1 MLRRT
6 PRFSRTRMN
15 ESAKV
20 RSVEYNTGSADY
32 GRISYL
38 WSMDDEFEMTDGLNK
53 QIQKVMIG
61 TSGPFNIEKLEDLLS
76 DTFDTKMGI
85 ISCRVCSRN
94 EFSLTFTGINV
105 LFEITVYF

>member
-1 MLRRT
+1 
-6 PRFSRTRMN
+6 
-15 ESAKV
+15 
-20 RSVEYNTGSADY
+20 
-32 GRISYL
+32 
-38 WSMDDEFEMTDGLNK
+38 MDDDFEMTDELHK
-53 QIQKVMIG
+53 QIQKVML
-61 TSGPFNIEKLEDLLS
+61 SFSESFYIEKLEKLLS

>member
-6 PRFSRTRMN
+6 TRFSRTRMN
-15 ESAKV
+15 ES
-20 RSVEYNTGSADY
+20 SYYGSADY
-32 GRISYL
+32 GKFAYSWYMI
-38 WSMDDEFEMTDGLNK
+38 DDFEMTDELNK
-53 QIQKVMIG
+53 QIQKLMNQNSNVPNV
-61 TSGPFNIEKLEDLLS
+61 SKLEDLLS

>member
-53 QIQKVMIG
+53 QIQKVML
-61 TSGPFNIEKLEDLLS
+61 SSPKAFYIEKLEKLLS
-76 DTFDTKMGI
+76 DEFDTTVKLYTCNI
-85 ISCRVCSRN
+85 RSDS
-94 EFSLTFTGINV
+94 FTLSFIGKKVFLSIVVN
-105 LFEITVYF
+105 Y

>member
-38 WSMDDEFEMTDGLNK
+38 WSMDDEFEMTDELNK
-53 QIQKVMIG
+53 QIQKLMNQNSNLPNV
-61 TSGPFNIEKLEDLLS
+61 SKLEDLLS

-85 ISCRVCSRN
+85 ISCSVRTRK
-94 EFSLTFTGINV
+94 EFSLTFTGRDV

>member
-53 QIQKVMIG
+53 QIQKVMID

-76 DTFDTKMGI
+76 DTFDTTVKLYNCNI
-85 ISCRVCSRN
+85 RSKS
-94 EFSLTFTGINV
+94 FTLSLTGKKVFLSIVVN
-105 LFEITVYF
+105 Y